1 MEGNEERKNN
11 IKESVSEQSGRTSF
25 ATKVRENEQDEEK
38 RQALSAL
45 KSKKDDDL
53 VFLVVSPILLVL
65 GVAFIFV
72 SVNKIEGVVNP
83 LSFAFIVSM
92 ICFALGAFFLV
103 FGGIRFILH
112 NKAIKQ
118 IKTRE

>member
-11 IKESVSEQSGRTSF
+11 NKESVSEQSGRTSF
-25 ATKVRENEQDEEK
+25 ATKVREKEQDEGK

-92 ICFALGAFFLV
+92 ICFALGAFFLI

-118 IKTRE
+118 IKTRG